1 MAKAAADVER
11 VWNTVCESWRQCQRS
26 WRSRSRITEKTSPA
40 IDWMTALKSNSSR
53 PLKICVVQDSS
64 QRICRRLQQASFLKP
79 RLHDTTI
86 VNPVVKPVWQPAVSC
101 KRGWGFEIS
110 AAEATAVARIIQW
123 GVQWGVYQSVCEF
136 FHGHIDA
143 RRLTN
148 QLSMMQDVC
157 NREAYWHSLPDFGKR
172 DNVHWLAIFRR
183 QRYHGLRGSASPV
196 LTATGLVNGR
206 WRFSTPYR
214 IDTP

>member
-1 MAKAAADVER
+1 MFVYTIQLVDKRFDNRLYR
-11 VWNTVCESWRQCQRS
+11 VNGAEGLRYLQ
-26 WRSRSRITEKTSPA
+26 
-40 IDWMTALKSNSSR
+40 LKQLLLRASS
-53 PLKICVVQDSS
+53 SEEYS
-64 QRICRRLQQASFLKP
+64 
-79 RLHDTTI
+79 
-86 VNPVVKPVWQPAVSC
+86 
-101 KRGWGFEIS
+101 E
-110 AAEATAVARIIQW
+110 E
-123 GVQWGVYQSVCEF
+123 YQSVCEF